1 MPNRPGQQIRHR
13 TQRARAAALL
23 LLLAAALALVLPAP
37 AGADGAAVVH
47 QVRAGAHPRAY
58 WTPARIR
65 DAQPLPAV
73 SESSPSLSPLPD
85 RNPGARPS
93 FVTAS
98 RPGAD
103 RPARLQSGT
112 VPASAAGPGAQGTD
126 TGTPTVYPNS
136 ANGVVLF
143 KYGAGQFRCSG
154 SVVNSPAGNTVLT
167 AGHCVIDPGPGTR
180 ATDIVYIPG
189 YRDGAEPYGA
199 WPATSFATTPEWES
213 TTSTGNAND
222 SDEAGD
228 MALLT
233 LANRPG
239 DGATIQSVT
248 GAFGIGFNQPR
259 AQSAYFEYGYPAQTP
274 YNGDRLYER
283 DTTYQGDD
291 PSFSPPTMAIA
302 SDFNGGSSGGPWLAG
317 SPLVA
322 LSVNDYT
329 YNTLPGFMFGPYFGT
344 IAQRLYSTVQPAAAP
359 AAGPSNAFSIR
370 SLRRNRRTGRALL
383 RIEVPGP
390 GQLVLRA
397 HGIRRVQKTALEAG
411 IVRLKVR
418 AAGSARSKLRDEG
431 SIGVAATI
439 TYTPS
444 GGSTNSMPRAF
455 RLHQRR

>member
-1 MPNRPGQQIRHR
+1 MQADLRLQ
-13 TQRARAAALL
+13 TLRAGAPAALL
-23 LLLAAALALVLPAP
+23 LSLAAALALIFAP
-37 AGADGAAVVH
+37 AAAADGTAVVH
-47 QVRAGAHPRAY
+47 QVRAGPHPRAY
-58 WTPARIR
+58 WTPQRIH
-65 DAQPLPAV
+65 DAEPLPTV
-73 SESSPSLSPLPD
+73 SESSPSLSPLAD
-85 RNPGARPS
+85 GGPGARPS

-103 RPARLQSGT
+103 RPARVQSGV

-143 KYGAGQFRCSG
+143 QYGASHFRCSG
-154 SVVNSPAGNTVLT
+154 SVINSPAGNTVLT
-167 AGHCVIDPGPGTR
+167 AGHCVIEPGPGIR
-180 ATDIVYIPG
+180 ATNIVYIPG

-199 WPATSFATTPEWES
+199 WPATTFATTPEWES
-213 TTSTGNAND
+213 TTSTGDASD

-233 LANRPG
+233 LANRPA

-259 AQSAYFEYGYPAQTP
+259 AQIPNYFEYGYPAQTP

-291 PSFSPPTMAIA
+291 PSFSPATMAIA
-302 SDFNGGSSGGPWLAG
+302 TDFNGGSSGGPWLAG

-329 YNTLPGFMFGPYFGT
+329 YNTMPGFMFGPYFGS
-344 IAQRLYSTVQPAAAP
+344 IAQQLYSTVQPAAAP
-359 AAGPSNAFSIR
+359 AAAPSNTFSIK
-370 SLRRNRRTGRALL
+370 SLRRNRRSGRGVL
-383 RIEVPGP
+383 RIGVPGP
-390 GQLVLRA
+390 GQLVLSA
-397 HGIRRVQKTALEAG
+397 DGIRRVQKTVLGAG
-411 IVRLKVR
+411 IVSLKVR
-418 AAGSARSKLRDEG
+418 AAGSARRKLRNEG
-431 SIGVAATI
+431 SIGVEATI

-444 GGSTNSMPRAF
+444 GGSPSSMPRAF